1 MNKQVEFA
9 RVKMTMLE
17 AQRRLAHPDL
27 VKLILQKTPEERAR
41 LRQERE
47 HEKTSKML

>member
-9 RVKMTMLE
+9 TVKMTMLE

-27 VKLILQKTPEERAR
+27 VKLILQKTPEEKAR

-47 HEKTSKML
+47 HEEAAKRL

>member
-1 MNKQVEFA
+1 MNKPVEFA

-17 AQRRLAHPDL
+17 AQRRLANPDF
-27 VKLILQKTPEERAR
+27 VKAILQKSPEEKAR

-47 HEKTSKML
+47 HKKAAKML